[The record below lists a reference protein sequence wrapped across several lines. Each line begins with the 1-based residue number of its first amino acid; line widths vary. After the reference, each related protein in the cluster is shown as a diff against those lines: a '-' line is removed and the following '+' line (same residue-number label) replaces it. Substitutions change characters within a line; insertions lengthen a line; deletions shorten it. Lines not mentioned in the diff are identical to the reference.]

1 MKKAILGKKIGMT
14 QVFDKDGKAVPVT
27 VIQAGPN
34 VVVQKKTIEN
44 DGYESIQVGFDDIR
58 EKLKKVKSKDGKE
71 KVVSNIPKP
80 IKGHF
85 DKAKIAVKRYLREFR
100 LEDASSY
107 EVGQEIKVDIFKEG
121 ERVDVS
127 GVSKGKGF
135 AGVIKRYNA
144 HRGPMRH
151 GSKFHRAPGSMG
163 ASSDPSRTIPGKKL
177 PGHMGAEN
185 VTVQN
190 LEVVRVDAEKN
201 VILVKG
207 GVPGIRGS
215 LVMIKDTVKA

>member
-1 MKKAILGKKIGMT
+1 MKKAILGLKVGMT

-27 VIQAGPN
+27 VIAASPN
-34 VVVQKKTIEN
+34 VVVQKKTVEN
-44 DGYESIQVGFDDIR
+44 EGYSAIQVGFDDKA
-58 EKLKKVKSKDGKE
+58 EKKVT
-71 KVVSNIPKP
+71 KP

-85 DKAKIAVKRYLREFR
+85 AKAKVATKRYLREFR
-100 LEDASSY
+100 LEDAASY
-107 EVGQEIKVDIFKEG
+107 EVGQEIKVDIFNEG
-121 ERVDVS
+121 DKVDIS

-135 AGVIKRYNA
+135 AGAIKRHNF
-144 HRGPMRH
+144 HRGPMKH
-151 GSKFHRAPGSMG
+151 GSKYHRGSGSMG

-185 VTVQN
+185 TTVVN
-190 LEVVRVDAEKN
+190 LEVIKVDAERN
-201 VILVKG
+201 FILVKG